1 MRRFSALDTALQR
14 RELLVSCQHIRG
26 VVPVLGGFEDA
37 YRVSSHWQG
46 IAVPVPMALIKELNQ
61 SGRLIGRP
69 LSFYTLTD
77 SFVQFIFQNR
87 FCKTVMCIIYLTLR
101 IKYSL
106 RATTRIIREMQGG
119 CSINTITKLLEEV
132 GEACAWYQDKH
143 LVTLPCKRVQV
154 DEIWSFVYS
163 KQKNTPEE
171 LKGENGDVWTWTA
184 ICADTKLVPSW
195 RIGSRDAEIAHEF
208 IGDLASRMNDR
219 IQLTS
224 DGYKKYE
231 NAVEAAFGAD
241 IDYAMLV
248 KIYGDAPEGQKRYSP
263 AQCSGIINKVVTGSP
278 DQKHVSTSYVERQNL
293 TMRMSMRRFTRLT
306 NAFSKKLDN
315 HAHAIALH
323 FMHYNFVRIHKS
335 LKVSPAMAAGASE
348 TLWSLEDVVKM
359 ADDYW
364 NEKNNS
370 N

>member
-1 MRRFSALDTALQR
+1 MNKKSTKERAQILS
-14 RELLVSCQHIRG
+14 LLVEG
-26 VVPVLGGFEDA
+26 
-37 YRVSSHWQG
+37 
-46 IAVPVPMALIKELNQ
+46 N
-61 SGRLIGRP
+61 
-69 LSFYTLTD
+69 
-77 SFVQFIFQNR
+77 
-87 FCKTVMCIIYLTLR
+87 
-101 IKYSL
+101 SL

-119 CSINTITKLLEEV
+119 CSINTVTKLLEEV

-143 LVTLPCKRVQV
+143 LKNLPCKRVQV

-163 KQKNTPEE
+163 KQKNTPDEF
-171 LKGENGDVWTWTA
+171 KGEAGDIWTWTA
-184 ICADTKLVPSW
+184 LCADTKLVPSW
-195 RIGSRDAEIAHEF
+195 RIGGRDAEIAHEF
-208 IGDLASRMNDR
+208 IADLAGRMADR

-248 KIYGDAPEGQKRYSP
+248 KIYGQAPEGQKRYSP
-263 AQCSGIINKVVTGSP
+263 TEFLATQARKVTGNP
-278 DQKHVSTSYVERQNL
+278 DQEHVSTSYVERQNL

-306 NAFSKKLDN
+306 NAFSKKLNN

-348 TLWSLEDVVKM
+348 TLWNLEDVVKM
-359 ADDYW
+359 ADDYR